1 MDTIGKRFAEIVE
14 KSGLSQEQVAAK
26 LNLTQSYISR
36 LASGNKKPSD
46 RTIFDICREFGVS
59 EEWLRF
65 GRGDMY
71 ASPSIEQE
79 IAEFFAELSHE
90 KNSARVRLIRALA
103 RIPEDGWEYIDAF
116 IDQLISISSED
127 DSDSG

>member
-90 KNSARVRLIRALA
+90 KNSVRVRLIRALA

>member
-1 MDTIGKRFAEIVE
+1 MDTIGKRFAQIVE

-59 EEWLRF
+59 EEWLRS
-65 GRGDMY
+65 GSGDMY
-71 ASPSIEQE
+71 ASPSIELE